1 MSKAFASRGRS
12 TFAFLLAAL
21 GAMSAPAVAAET
33 YDDKLISTPGT
44 PDVVAKGLEA
54 DGYALGVLAYTWGYP
69 LVRMERIARSYTD
82 VPSPKP
88 ATSYR
93 APLDQIGWATELA
106 TPDAKDMPTANNDT
120 YYMSAVVKLDQPFI
134 LSVPDTHDRYYVVNV
149 FNMWQ
154 ELEHYIG
161 RRTTGTKAGRYAIV
175 PPKWT
180 GKLPDDLVRL
190 DVTTDKVW
198 LWGRLH
204 IAQGEPVEP
213 VHALQAEFKLEPLDG
228 KPVTNETLPPM
239 PSIEGDEFGFLK
251 QLAFALKLNAV
262 KPADE
267 ALFAQFARIGLTSE
281 GFDPSKLSAETKK
294 GLARGLADGVD
305 DAISSM
311 AATAQIKNGW
321 QWATG
326 LDSFGFNYPVRAL
339 VSGPYLGGNGEKEAM
354 YPTRYTDSRG
364 EALTGANKYV
374 TRFDKEPPVGA
385 FWSLTMYDAS
395 DKMLVDNPIARYKI
409 GTDTKGLKRRADGSF
424 VVSIQA
430 DPPVDQSNWL
440 PAPKGNFYIILR
452 MYQPSEAILSGDY
465 QLPQVDKQ

>member
-1 MSKAFASRGRS
+1 VA
-12 TFAFLLAAL
+12 
-21 GAMSAPAVAAET
+21 GART
-33 YDDKLISTPGT
+33 L
-44 PDVVAKGLEA
+44 
-54 DGYALGVLAYTWGYP
+54 
-69 LVRMERIARSYTD
+69 
-82 VPSPKP
+82 
-88 ATSYR
+88 YR
-93 APLDQIGWATELA
+93 P
-106 TPDAKDMPTANNDT
+106 P
-120 YYMSAVVKLDQPFI
+120 
-134 LSVPDTHDRYYVVNV
+134 HDR
-149 FNMWQ
+149 
-154 ELEHYIG
+154 H
-161 RRTTGTKAGRYAIV
+161 KAGRYAIV
-175 PPKWT
+175 PPKWS
-180 GKLPDDLVRL
+180 GKLPDDVVRL

-213 VHALQAEFKLEPLDG
+213 VHALQDQFKLEPLDG
-228 KPVTNETLPPM
+228 KPVTSETLEPM

-251 QLAFALKLNAV
+251 QLAFALKFNAV

-354 YPTRYTDSRG
+354 YPTRYTDS
-364 EALTGANKYV
+364 TGAPLSGANRYV
-374 TRFDKEPPVGA
+374 VHFDKEPPVGA
-385 FWSLTMYDAS
+385 FWSLTMYDAG
-395 DKMLVDNPIARYKI
+395 DKMLVENPIARYKI
-409 GTDTKGLKRRADGSF
+409 GTATKGLKRDADGSF

-430 DPPVDQSNWL
+430 EPPADQSNWL

-452 MYQPSEAILSGDY
+452 MYQPSDAILNGDY
-465 QLPQVDKQ
+465 QLPQVERQ